1 MILLAI
7 DKTKFVEDYMDSY
20 EVFAEEMRKSL
31 NKTLNNRMK
40 DLLSRIETRPELYFG
55 NEANIRSLF
64 HFLNGWQMAEE
75 ENRDDGEASLN
86 EKMNAFLALKY
97 NDFDS
102 LNWEALIIR
111 HEGEDAAFSK
121 FFEYFHMMDKL

>member
-1 MILLAI
+1 
-7 DKTKFVEDYMDSY
+7 MDSY
-20 EVFAEEMRKSL
+20 EVFVEEMRKSL
-31 NKTLNNRMK
+31 NKPLNNRMK

-55 NEANIRSLF
+55 NEANIRYLF
-64 HFLNGWQMAEE
+64 HFLNGWQMAVE

-86 EKMNAFLALKY
+86 EKMNAVLALKY

>member
-1 MILLAI
+1 
-7 DKTKFVEDYMDSY
+7 MDSY
-20 EVFAEEMRKSL
+20 EVNVEEMRKSL
-31 NKTLNNRMK
+31 NKPLNNRMK
-40 DLLSRIETRPELYFG
+40 DMLSRIETRPELYFG
-55 NEANIRSLF
+55 NEANIRYLF
-64 HFLNGWQMAEE
+64 HFLNGWQMAVE

-102 LNWEALIIR
+102 LNWKGLIIR

-121 FFEYFHMMDKL
+121 FFEYFHMMAKL

>member
-1 MILLAI
+1 
-7 DKTKFVEDYMDSY
+7 MDSY
-20 EVFAEEMRKSL
+20 EIIVEEMRKSL
-31 NKTLNNRMK
+31 NKPLNNRMK
-40 DLLSRIETRPELYFG
+40 DMLSRIETRPELYFG
-55 NEANIRSLF
+55 NEANIRYLF
-64 HFLNGWQMAEE
+64 HFLNGWQMAVE

-102 LNWEALIIR
+102 LNWEGLIIR